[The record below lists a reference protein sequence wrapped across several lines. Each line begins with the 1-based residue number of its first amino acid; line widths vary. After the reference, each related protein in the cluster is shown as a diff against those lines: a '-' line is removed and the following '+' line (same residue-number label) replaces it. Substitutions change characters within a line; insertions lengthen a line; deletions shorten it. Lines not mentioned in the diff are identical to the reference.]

1 MINHKKITM
10 LIKKLKLKHKCQ
22 DQIYVILVMH
32 ILWCIILWCILKAE
46 AFKNNAPFINCISAI
61 NGVKI
66 DNTEDLDV
74 VMAM

>member
-1 MINHKKITM
+1 MSRSDLCDLSDAYIIVKGNITVTNPNNA
-10 LIKKLKLKHKCQ
+10 KRR
-22 DQIYVILVMH
+22 
-32 ILWCIILWCILKAE
+32 KAE